1 MATFLELKPSQL
13 IPNKHNIR
21 DGVGDVSSLAAS
33 IEKQGLMNP
42 LRVTPNGKPD
52 HYVVVAGH
60 RRLAAVKKL
69 KLKTVPCWVIDTA
82 DEADQI
88 AAMLAE
94 NVERA
99 DLTPVEEAA
108 GVLALFEL
116 GESQAAIVGRTG
128 MSVARV
134 RARKK
139 IGQLPDEIKLKI
151 TEHEITL
158 ADAEFIANHADDP
171 TDLNALEA
179 ALGTNNWLVAKQR
192 QRDRDAERKRVAKL
206 RKDIEK
212 LGIEVVDDWA
222 IRRDRKAEAATAFGV
237 ERQVVVENEYPWPA
251 PQEAVDAA
259 LWVGTIAFV
268 HFGEQLMVK
277 GRFYKEVLVVYSPP
291 PAPAEEPEPAADDSS
306 SAPSDIPT
314 KPSTPNV
321 TPDADVTDEPTG
333 VADEP
338 TDVGPSAQDLAAVE
352 YQAAVDASTKV
363 RHQFIRDLIATGDE
377 DKAVLATRVGAEIT
391 DMVYECDW
399 HTASSFLPIDTVSP
413 ADRHDAAR
421 EWFTGAPTGQ
431 ASLLMGLL
439 WMTVLAQHDDNL
451 HEGAGGIRRLHD
463 SDLEPLIRYTQLL
476 TDLGHILSDPEL
488 EVVDAAT
495 EALDADDD

>member
-21 DGVGDVSSLAAS
+21 DAVGDVSSLAAS

-52 HYVVVAGH
+52 HYIVVAGH

-99 DLTPVEEAA
+99 DLTPIEEAA

-139 IGQLPDEIKLKI
+139 IGQLPDEIKAKI

-212 LGIEVVDDWA
+212 LGIEVVDDWSV
-222 IRRDRKAEAATAFGV
+222 RRRRHGEATAEFHV
-237 ERQVVVENEYPWPA
+237 ARSKVVEDEYPWPA
-251 PQEAVDAA
+251 PQEAIDAA
-259 LWVGTIAFV
+259 LRNDTIAFV

-277 GRFYKEVLVVYSPP
+277 DRFYKEVLVVYSPP
-291 PAPAEEPEPAADDSS
+291 APDPEPEPATDDS
-306 SAPSDIPT
+306 PS
-314 KPSTPNV
+314 
-321 TPDADVTDEPTG
+321 EPKTSLT
-333 VADEP
+333 VVRDEP
-338 TDVGPSAQDLAAVE
+338 TDDTADADEPGPAEVEPSAEEVAATEHRAVLAA
-352 YQAAVDASTKV
+352 ANAV
-363 RHQFIRDLIATGDE
+363 RQQFIRDLIAAGDE
-377 DKAVLATRVGAEIT
+377 DKAVLAMRVGAQIT
-391 DMVYECDW
+391 DMVYETDW
-399 HTASSFLPIDTVSP
+399 QSAWPFLPIGNSTYGGDKRTVN
-413 ADRHDAAR
+413 DGAR
-421 EWFTGAPTGQ
+421 EWFTGAPVSPN
-431 ASLLMGLL
+431 SLLLALL
-439 WMTVLAQHDDNL
+439 WMTVLGQHDDNL
-451 HEGAGGIRRLHD
+451 ASGADRIGSALD
-463 SDLEPLIRYTQLL
+463 SDELSQLIRYTQLL
-476 TDLGHILSDPEL
+476 TDLGHVLSDVEL
-488 EVVDAAT
+488 QVVDAVT
-495 EALDADDD
+495 EELAADDD